1 MPKIIVHLLWEGKF
15 CSSFGSPPVV
25 QVLIQQLG
33 YIEIKAI
40 PVKLEVSWIDTKVV
54 IEFRKKTTEKQ
65 QRDRGFTIEKYWAN
79 FHIQSKG

>member
-1 MPKIIVHLLWEGKF
+1 MAKIIVHLLWEGKF

-54 IEFRKKTTEKQ
+54 IEFRKKTRKTTK
-65 QRDRGFTIEKYWAN
+65 GPWLHYWK
-79 FHIQSKG
+79 ILSKFPYPV